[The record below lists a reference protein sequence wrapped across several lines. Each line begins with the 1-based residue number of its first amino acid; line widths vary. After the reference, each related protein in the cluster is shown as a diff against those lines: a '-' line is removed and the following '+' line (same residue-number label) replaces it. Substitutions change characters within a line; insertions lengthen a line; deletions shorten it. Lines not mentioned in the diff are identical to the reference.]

1 MLLTELYRDLCWSGA
16 VSTSKSKIARIC
28 FGFTL
33 PRYRLAEKNSRNFFI
48 QSELKPILV
57 VTRVHSFSRS
67 FGQLRVFILSFDCLV
82 HWIVCVFCDWLEWF
96 LWFWSHD
103 TQLKSAGCIVSDCV
117 LNCLKRCQSLDYLK
131 AFFLKIRTKKA
142 ADPRVC
148 LKHVLVS
155 KLIVNYFKLNC
166 KFSFC
171 FVLSSS
177 SLVLKILKDAYNAG
191 KKFRV
196 VVVDSRPKFEGIFKF
211 ALLSQYILNKLVQ
224 TNFKYLRRF
233 SVIFGSL
240 RSSFGHFCLMT
251 TMTTGC
257 DVSRQ
262 RIYSQSLALSL

>member
-1 MLLTELYRDLCWSGA
+1 MLHAVDGALQGFVLVRSGFHFK
-16 VSTSKSKIARIC
+16 VENSSHLLWFYIA
-28 FGFTL
+28 TL
-33 PRYRLAEKNSRNFFI
+33 PIGWKKVAQLFYPIRAKTNSRRDSLAFVFPFFRSASRI
-48 QSELKPILV
+48 YFELWL
-57 VTRVHSFSRS
+57 
-67 FGQLRVFILSFDCLV
+67 FGSLDCLRLLWLARV
-82 HWIVCVFCDWLEWF
+82 VSLVLVSRYLIEKRRLYCFRLGLELLEEMLVLRLSESVF
-96 LWFWSHD
+96 
-103 TQLKSAGCIVSDCV
+103 
-117 LNCLKRCQSLDYLK
+117 
-131 AFFLKIRTKKA
+131 FFKIRIKKA

-155 KLIVNYFKLNC
+155 KLIVNHFKLNC

-262 RIYSQSLALSL
+262 RICS